1 MSTAD
6 NRQLKIDSDPADC
19 LALTHQARKAQATR
33 DRIIAAV
40 IELINEQGLAGA
52 TSGQIA
58 RRAGITWGA
67 VQHHFGTKD
76 DILTAVLHR
85 AHAAYLA
92 RLDSAQLTQGDLVGR
107 VNRFVDT
114 VWEHY
119 RSDLYFAFSEILRAS
134 RLNSSGDYIAPF
146 SLAEQQNI
154 HTAIMA
160 KMFDEF
166 EIPSVRL
173 NDAFRFIHRFLAGF
187 SLDRIME
194 PDAPF
199 EQRHLQRIKDELL
212 SLPDNHGVKGRLS
225 LTTKGNLG

>member
-6 NRQLKIDSDPADC
+6 NRQLSIDSSPSEY
-19 LALTHQARKAQATR
+19 LGLSHQARKAQATR

-52 TSGQIA
+52 TSGQIV

-67 VQHHFGTKD
+67 VQHHFGTKE
-76 DILTAVLHR
+76 DIFNAVLYR
-85 AHAAYLA
+85 AHTAYLA
-92 RLDSAQLTQGDLVGR
+92 RLDSAQLAQGDLVDR

-134 RLNSSGDYIAPF
+134 RLNNASDYITPF
-146 SLAEQQNI
+146 SLTEQQNK

-160 KMFDEF
+160 MMFDEF
-166 EIPSVRL
+166 DIPSARL
-173 NDAFRFIHRFLAGF
+173 NDAFRFVHRFLAGF

-194 PDAPF
+194 PDAPY
-199 EQRHLQRIKDELL
+199 EQRHLQRIKEELL
-212 SLPDNHGVKGRLS
+212 LLPRNYAATEHPS
-225 LTTKGNLG
+225 LTSTGNL